1 MTRKR
6 LSALV
11 ALATLVAFADS
22 PATLVDWSQDAT
34 TSQVTVNYRLA
45 GPEPRI
51 VTLDVLTNGVSIGAG
66 NVALVSGD
74 ANRLIEPD
82 ANAVRTIK
90 WRPDLTWAGHLF
102 TNGEI
107 AAQIVAWPTNN
118 PPDYM
123 AVNLALTNG
132 VGKAWRVNY
141 YTCAEALPGGI
152 SNDVWRGE
160 MLLMRRIHAAGRE
173 FMMGTP
179 VFEAFHITSLNSV
192 SAYDPNGTM
201 NALPEKARPV
211 AFTKDWYIGVFAITS
226 MQYDYIC
233 NTWNS
238 YAGVTSGFPGWQF
251 WKAPLNGIS
260 WNGARGAGT
269 WPGGEPAADSTLG
282 KLRAHTGIAF
292 DMPTEAQW
300 EYSCR
305 AGTITSLNN
314 GKEISGSRYARDPN
328 NAAACEVMWA
338 YCQSDATM
346 TANSMTAS
354 LGWRFPVGIL
364 KPNAWGLYD
373 MHGSVLEWCLDWVD
387 GEELPSSL
395 AIDPIGLASSS
406 LNLKAIRGGAG
417 AYWPLQA
424 RSGARQGIVPTYGG
438 ATGLRV
444 VCPAIAVK

>member
-1 MTRKR
+1 MKR
-6 LSALV
+6 RLAAIA
-11 ALATLVAFADS
+11 ALAALAAAGE
-22 PATLVDWSQDAT
+22 ATVTGWSQDAA
-34 TSQVTVNYRLA
+34 TSLVTVNYRLD
-45 GPEPRI
+45 GGTPMI
-51 VTLDVLTNGVSIGAG
+51 VTLDVLTNGVSIGAE
-66 NVALVSGD
+66 NVASVSGD
-74 ANRLIEPD
+74 ANVLVAADGVE
-82 ANAVRTIK
+82 RTIK
-90 WRPDLTWAGHLF
+90 WRPDLSWAGHLF

-107 AAQIVAWPTNN
+107 TTQIVTWPTNN

-132 VGKAWRVNY
+132 AGKAWRVNY

-152 SNDVWRGE
+152 SNDLWRGE
-160 MLLMRRIHAAGRE
+160 MLLMRRIPAAGRE

-179 VFEAFHITSLNSV
+179 TFEAFHITSLNSV
-192 SAYDPNGTM
+192 SGYDPNPTM

-211 AFTKDWYIGVFAITS
+211 AFTKDWYIGVFVITS
-226 MQYDYIC
+226 MQFDYIC
-233 NTWNS
+233 NTWSS
-238 YAGVTSGFPGWQF
+238 YASVSEGFAGWQF
-251 WKAPLNGIS
+251 WKAPLTGIT
-260 WNGARGAGT
+260 WNTARGEGT
-269 WPGGEPAADSTLG
+269 WPGGEPTAGSTLG

-305 AGTITSLNN
+305 AGTISSLNS
-314 GKEISGSRYARDPN
+314 GKEISGDRYGRAPN
-328 NAAACEVMWA
+328 GNLNACEVMWA

-346 TANSMTAS
+346 TAKSMTAS

-395 AIDPIGLASSS
+395 AVDPEGLASGTW
-406 LNLKAIRGGAG
+406 KAIRGGAG

-424 RSGARQGIVPTYGG
+424 RSGARQGIVPSYGG

>member
-1 MTRKR
+1 MTCKR
-6 LSALV
+6 LTGLM
-11 ALATLVAFADS
+11 ALATLATFADS
-22 PATLVDWSQDAT
+22 SVTLVDWSQDIST
-34 TSQVTVNYRLA
+34 ELVTVNYRL
-45 GPEPRI
+45 GGTDPMI
-51 VTLDVLTNGVSIGAG
+51 VTLDVLTNGVSIGAE

-107 AAQIVAWPTNN
+107 AAQIVTWPTNN

-132 VGKAWRVNY
+132 LGKAWRVNY

-179 VFEAFHITSLNSV
+179 SFEAFHIDTLDQTAN
-192 SAYDPNGTM
+192 YDPNGKM
-201 NALPEKARPV
+201 HALPETRHPV
-211 AFTKDWYIGVFAITS
+211 AFTNDFYIGVFEITC
-226 MQYDYIC
+226 MQFDYIH

-238 YAGVTSGFPGWQF
+238 YEDAATYKK
-251 WKAPLNGIS
+251 WKAPVTGLT
-260 WNGARGAGT
+260 WNSARGADT
-269 WPGGEPAADSTLG
+269 WPGGAPAQDSTLG
-282 KLRAHTGIAF
+282 RLRARTGIAF

-300 EYSCR
+300 EYACR

-314 GKEISGSRYARDPN
+314 GKEISGTRYERGP
-328 NAAACEVMWA
+328 AAAREVMWA
-338 YCQSDATM
+338 YCQSDETLTAFSAT
-346 TANSMTAS
+346 
-354 LGWRFPVGIL
+354 GQKGFGYPVGIL

-373 MHGSVLEWCLDWVD
+373 MHGNAFEWCLDWVG
-387 GEELPSSL
+387 GEPLSTDL
-395 AIDPIGLASSS
+395 AVEPIGLASSS
-406 LNLKAIRGGAG
+406 MGLKAIRGGAG
-417 AYWPLQA
+417 PYWPLQA
-424 RSGARQGIVPTYGG
+424 RSGARQGIVPDNNSCVG
-438 ATGLRV
+438 GLRT
-444 VCPAIAVK
+444 VCPAVAIK